1 MENKEYDIIIVGG
14 GASGLFAASIANKN
28 KLKVCLIEKNKVLGR
43 KLRITGKGRCNLTN
57 NCSQDG
63 FIAHLTKNQ
72 KFLYGAYS
80 KFSSKDA
87 IDYFKNIGVDVK
99 VERGN
104 RVFPKTDN
112 ANDLVNALINSIKG
126 KNIEI
131 INRKVDSIV
140 LKDKEIQGV
149 NVKGKLIKSKNVI
162 IATGGL
168 SYPLTGSTGDGYR
181 FARET
186 NHNIVELK
194 PSLIAI
200 KTKEDW
206 VQEVEGLSL
215 RNIKLKLYKD
225 DKKIYEELGEI
236 VFTNEGISGPLAFKA
251 STLVRDSNKSIY
263 SLKIDLKPAIELDVL
278 DKRILKEFENAKNK
292 EIKTVL
298 KELLPKSI
306 IEPICMLSNI
316 NKNKHIYEITKE
328 DRKKIGYKIKNIDF
342 SIKDLDSIERA
353 IVTTG
358 GVSVFDIN
366 PKNFESKKVKGLYFI
381 GEVIDVDGL
390 TGGYNLQICW
400 STAFSAIDYISTLKN
415 NE

>member
-28 KLKVCLIEKNKVLGR
+28 KLNVCLIEKNKVLGR

-131 INRKVDSIV
+131 INRKVDSMV
-140 LKDKEIQGV
+140 LKDKELQGV

-342 SIKDLDSIERA
+342 SIEDLDSIERA